1 MSESKLV
8 LVSRSTALLFGFFLG
23 HFLHGIVLLTI
34 NSADPGWAVSAFVVG
49 EMSKRNREEE
59 TKDGLGVPPPVKK
72 PAPVFS
78 SDKVGHRKPKEVFE
92 SLSYGPCPESQEA
105 VNAWCARH
113 NDKHFGLFINNE
125 WYTPSDR
132 KYSEVKCPGTHEVIC
147 HTMEGTSADVDV
159 AVAAAKTA
167 QVSWAALTP
176 HARAKHMYAI
186 ARHVQK
192 HARLLAVLE
201 SLDNGKSFRETR
213 DSDVPLVA
221 RHFYHYAGWAQ
232 LMDTEM
238 KGWKPV
244 GVVGEIVPWNFPIM
258 LLAWKVCPALAMGNT
273 VIVKPASYTRLS
285 ALLFAEICA
294 EAGLP
299 PGVVNI
305 LTGTGAI
312 GSVLCD
318 HPHVDK
324 IAFTGS
330 TAIGRVLRTRVAG
343 SGKKISLELGGK
355 SPFVVF
361 DSADIDSA
369 VEGCVDAIW
378 FNQGQVCSAG
388 SRLLVQ
394 ASIAP
399 RFIAKL
405 KRRMDHFRIGHPLE
419 KDIDMGALVD
429 KSQYDGIR
437 GFCERAEAEGAEVY
451 KANVEIPPTSTGWY
465 WPPTLITNVST
476 TSECVRD
483 EIFGPVLSVLTFR
496 SPEEAVALAN
506 NTYYGLAASVWT
518 ENISLAMEM
527 AISIKA
533 GTVWVNAHNLFDAA
547 AGFGGYRESGYGRD
561 GGREGLYE
569 YVKPAW
575 QTRHVSSLSF
585 PVTAAKWPGENVTA
599 CLPSDVKSAAGST
612 RPFIDRTLKMYI
624 GGKQVRPDG
633 EYSRPV
639 YEGGDASKPLIAEVA
654 DGNRKDVRD
663 AVEAAHAAK
672 TGWGAR
678 AAHNR
683 AQICY
688 YIAENL
694 SARMTEFAE
703 RIARQTGRTVQSGVQ
718 EVEASINRLFHYG
731 AYADKFGGEVQET
744 QLYGLTCKIHEP
756 VGVIGIACPDAFPLL
771 AFISLIAPALV
782 RGNCVVIIP
791 SPKHPLSAT
800 DLYQVFD
807 TSDLPGGVVNIVTGE
822 RDVLVRTLAEHQDVE
837 AVWYHG
843 TEQGSSNVEF
853 AAAQNMKRT
862 WVNFGVD
869 RDWMDMEQGQGM
881 EILLRAVEVKNV
893 WVPMG
898 ECKPSGGGY

>member
-1 MSESKLV
+1 LELPHYV
-8 LVSRSTALLFGFFLG
+8 ARL
-23 HFLHGIVLLTI
+23 
-34 NSADPGWAVSAFVVG
+34 
-49 EMSKRNREEE
+49 
-59 TKDGLGVPPPVKK
+59 
-72 PAPVFS
+72 
-78 SDKVGHRKPKEVFE
+78 E
-92 SLSYGPCPESQEA
+92 SLSRSCYGQHC
-105 VNAWCARH
+105 
-113 NDKHFGLFINNE
+113 HF
-125 WYTPSDR
+125 
-132 KYSEVKCPGTHEVIC
+132 
-147 HTMEGTSADVDV
+147 
-159 AVAAAKTA
+159 
-167 QVSWAALTP
+167 
-176 HARAKHMYAI
+176 
-186 ARHVQK
+186 
-192 HARLLAVLE
+192 
-201 SLDNGKSFRETR
+201 
-213 DSDVPLVA
+213 
-221 RHFYHYAGWAQ
+221 
-232 LMDTEM
+232 
-238 KGWKPV
+238 
-244 GVVGEIVPWNFPIM
+244 
-258 LLAWKVCPALAMGNT
+258 
-273 VIVKPASYTRLS
+273 KPASYTRLS

-561 GGREGLYE
+561 GGPRDCMS
-569 YVKPAW
+569 
-575 QTRHVSSLSF
+575 TSS
-585 PVTAAKWPGENVTA
+585 PRGRRAT
-599 CLPSDVKSAAGST
+599 CL
-612 RPFIDRTLKMYI
+612 
-624 GGKQVRPDG
+624 
-633 EYSRPV
+633 
-639 YEGGDASKPLIAEVA
+639 
-654 DGNRKDVRD
+654 
-663 AVEAAHAAK
+663 H
-672 TGWGAR
+672 
-678 AAHNR
+678 
-683 AQICY
+683 
-688 YIAENL
+688 
-694 SARMTEFAE
+694 
-703 RIARQTGRTVQSGVQ
+703 
-718 EVEASINRLFHYG
+718 
-731 AYADKFGGEVQET
+731 
-744 QLYGLTCKIHEP
+744 
-756 VGVIGIACPDAFPLL
+756 
-771 AFISLIAPALV
+771 
-782 RGNCVVIIP
+782 
-791 SPKHPLSAT
+791 
-800 DLYQVFD
+800 
-807 TSDLPGGVVNIVTGE
+807 
-822 RDVLVRTLAEHQDVE
+822 
-837 AVWYHG
+837 
-843 TEQGSSNVEF
+843 
-853 AAAQNMKRT
+853 
-862 WVNFGVD
+862 
-869 RDWMDMEQGQGM
+869 
-881 EILLRAVEVKNV
+881 
-893 WVPMG
+893 
-898 ECKPSGGGY
+898 